1 MPRLPFLRLRAHLKV
16 SNLFSSER
24 RFFDILP
31 PKKGMTEIM
40 KTLFPAMAIAAAV
53 LVGGCT
59 TVEISSP
66 NTLKGIDVKGAGGKA
81 DRAIMLGNEGYYL
94 FQCFPI
100 VSGDVTWD
108 AKKGGIV
115 DNIAFF
121 SDELAGDRMA
131 NAMFRYAESQN
142 CDLVDLVIN
151 NRAECKIGLFGLMDW
166 FNTIVG
172 CQSVCYSGV
181 LRPRK

>member
-1 MPRLPFLRLRAHLKV
+1 MCHR
-16 SNLFSSER
+16 
-24 RFFDILP
+24 
-31 PKKGMTEIM
+31 KKGQSETM
-40 KTLFPAMAIAAAV
+40 KTLFSAAAIAAAV

-66 NTLKGIDVKGAGGKA
+66 GTLKGVDVKGAGGKA

-94 FQCFPI
+94 FQCVPI
-100 VSGDVTWD
+100 VAGDVTWD
-108 AKKGGIV
+108 SKKGGIV
-115 DNIAFF
+115 DEISFF
-121 SDELAGDRMA
+121 SNELEGDRMA

-151 NRAECKIGLFGLMDW
+151 NRSDCKIGLFGLLDW

-172 CQSVCYSGV
+172 YQGVCYSGV

>member
-1 MPRLPFLRLRAHLKV
+1 MV
-16 SNLFSSER
+16 Q
-24 RFFDILP
+24 
-31 PKKGMTEIM
+31 TM
-40 KTLFPAMAIAAAV
+40 KTLIQVAAIAVAV
-53 LVGGCT
+53 LVGGCA

-66 NTLKGIDVKGAGGKA
+66 GALKGIDVKGAVGKA

-94 FQCFPI
+94 FQCIPI
-100 VSGDVTWD
+100 VAGDVTWD

-115 DNIAFF
+115 DEISFF
-121 SDELAGDRMA
+121 SNELAGDRMA

-151 NRAECKIGLFGLMDW
+151 NRTDCKIGLFGLMDW

-172 CQSVCYSGV
+172 YQGVCYSGV

>member
-1 MPRLPFLRLRAHLKV
+1 MAG
-16 SNLFSSER
+16 N
-24 RFFDILP
+24 
-31 PKKGMTEIM
+31 M
-40 KTLFPAMAIAAAV
+40 KTLLQAAAVAAAV

-66 NTLKGIDVKGAGGKA
+66 GSLKGVDVKGAGGKA

-94 FQCFPI
+94 FQCIPL
-100 VSGDVTWD
+100 VAGDVTWNER
-108 AKKGGIV
+108 KGGIV
-115 DNIAFF
+115 NEISFF
-121 SDELAGDRMA
+121 SNELAGDRIA

-151 NRAECKIGLFGLMDW
+151 NRSDCKIGLFGLMDW
-166 FNTIVG
+166 FNTVVG
-172 CQSVCYSGV
+172 YQGVCYSGV

>member
-1 MPRLPFLRLRAHLKV
+1 
-16 SNLFSSER
+16 
-24 RFFDILP
+24 
-31 PKKGMTEIM
+31 M
-40 KTLFPAMAIAAAV
+40 KTLIQAATIAAAV

-66 NTLKGIDVKGAGGKA
+66 GSLKGMNVKGAGGKA

-94 FQCFPI
+94 FQCIPL
-100 VSGDVTWD
+100 VAGDVTWD
-108 AKKGGIV
+108 SRKGGIV
-115 DNIAFF
+115 DEIVLF

-131 NAMFRYAESQN
+131 NAMFRYAESQD

-151 NRAECKIGLFGLMDW
+151 NRTECKIGLFGLLDW
-166 FNTIVG
+166 FQTIVACHG
-172 CQSVCYSGV
+172 VCYSGV

>member
-1 MPRLPFLRLRAHLKV
+1 MA
-16 SNLFSSER
+16 EA
-24 RFFDILP
+24 
-31 PKKGMTEIM
+31 M
-40 KTLFPAMAIAAAV
+40 KTLVQAAAIAAAV

-66 NTLKGIDVKGAGGKA
+66 GSLKGVDVKGAGGKA

-94 FQCFPI
+94 FQCLPLVAGG
-100 VSGDVTWD
+100 VSWD
-108 AKKGGIV
+108 AKVGGIV
-115 DNIAFF
+115 NEVSFF

-151 NRAECKIGLFGLMDW
+151 NRSECKIGLFGLMDW
-166 FNTIVG
+166 FNTVVG
-172 CQSVCYSGV
+172 YQGVCYSGV
-181 LRPRK
+181 LRPRQ

>member
-1 MPRLPFLRLRAHLKV
+1 
-16 SNLFSSER
+16 
-24 RFFDILP
+24 
-31 PKKGMTEIM
+31 M
-40 KTLFPAMAIAAAV
+40 KAIVRMAAIAAAV

-66 NTLKGIDVKGAGGKA
+66 GSLKGVDVKGAGGKA

-94 FQCFPI
+94 FQSIPL
-100 VSGDVTWD
+100 VAGDVSWD

-115 DNIAFF
+115 NGVSFF

-151 NRAECKIGLFGLMDW
+151 NRSDCKIGLFGLLDW

-172 CQSVCYSGV
+172 SQGVCYSGV

>member
-1 MPRLPFLRLRAHLKV
+1 MV
-16 SNLFSSER
+16 Q
-24 RFFDILP
+24 
-31 PKKGMTEIM
+31 TM
-40 KTLFPAMAIAAAV
+40 KTLLQVAAIAAAV

-66 NTLKGIDVKGAGGKA
+66 GTLKGIDVKGAGGKA

-94 FQCFPI
+94 FQCIPI
-100 VSGDVTWD
+100 VAGDVTWD
-108 AKKGGIV
+108 ARKGGIV
-115 DNIAFF
+115 DEISFF
-121 SDELAGDRMA
+121 SNELSGDRMA

-151 NRAECKIGLFGLMDW
+151 NRTDCKIGLFGLLDW
-166 FNTIVG
+166 FQTIVA
-172 CQSVCYSGV
+172 CHSVCYSGV

>member
-1 MPRLPFLRLRAHLKV
+1 
-16 SNLFSSER
+16 
-24 RFFDILP
+24 
-31 PKKGMTEIM
+31 M
-40 KTLFPAMAIAAAV
+40 KTLVCGALAV
-53 LVGGCT
+53 LALLVGGCT

-66 NTLKGIDVKGAGGKA
+66 GTLKGVDVKGAGGKA
-81 DRAIMLGNEGYYL
+81 DRAIMLGNEGYFL
-94 FQCFPI
+94 FQCIPI
-100 VSGDVTWD
+100 VAGDVTWD

-115 DNIAFF
+115 NEITLF
-121 SDELAGDRMA
+121 SNELAGDRMA

-151 NRAECKIGLFGLMDW
+151 DKTECKIGLFGLMDW

-172 CQSVCYSGV
+172 YQGVCYSGV